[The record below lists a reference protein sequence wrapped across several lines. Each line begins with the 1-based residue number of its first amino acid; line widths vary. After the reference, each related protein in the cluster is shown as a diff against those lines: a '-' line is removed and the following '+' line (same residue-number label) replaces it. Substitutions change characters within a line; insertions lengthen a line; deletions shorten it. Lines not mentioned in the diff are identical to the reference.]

1 MHSRRTGLGT
11 FIVFFLVFMLM
22 LPAIVPSVLAETS
35 NAGTTTLHFTEYTP
49 FSLDG
54 LGDESGSTQMSTEKP
69 TKTNDSEWPPSLFV
83 KNKLIPS
90 INKDEWLSWF
100 ELWAIYRLSLEMG
113 NVSGE
118 EDGFSADMLKSFF
131 ELMNPF
137 KVTEEYTYTGTD
149 TREINGNVLFNL
161 YIASSSKPK
170 VLVITA
176 KIMKFFLYAKK
187 V

>member
-1 MHSRRTGLGT
+1 MHSRRTCLGT
-11 FIVFFLVFMLM
+11 FIVFFLVFMLI

-35 NAGTTTLHFTEYTP
+35 NASTTTLHFTEYTP

-100 ELWAIYRLSLEMG
+100 ELWAIYKLSLEVG

-137 KVTEEYTYTGTD
+137 KVTEEYQYTGTE
-149 TREINGNVLFNL
+149 TREMIFGLPGRNL
-161 YIASSSKPK
+161 CRSRRRK
-170 VLVITA
+170 
-176 KIMKFFLYAKK
+176 
-187 V
+187 